1 MPHLDWPALVQKK
14 MTDDDLAQQL
24 PQKLQALVEFVV
36 QPWPPPKQESVPP
49 DPPAQVNAGSV
60 ARYGIQM
67 QSTKEKTA
75 ILCAMYGCAGEQYA
89 TYSHQQVKRCVHMK
103 RT

>member
-1 MPHLDWPALVQKK
+1 MPHLDWPALVQEK

-49 DPPAQVNAGSV
+49 NPPAQVNAGSV
-60 ARYGIQM
+60 ARYGIQV
-67 QSTKEKTA
+67 QSTKKKRLFCVQCT
-75 ILCAMYGCAGEQYA
+75 LV
-89 TYSHQQVKRCVHMK
+89 QVNSVQPTVISR
-103 RT
+103 